1 MAANT
6 CTSST
11 STITGT
17 DPNFTLTHKVYNK
30 EDGVFLYVKYTI
42 GTTTSLVITPKTI
55 CQKLSSTDQYNLV
68 SESSMT
74 LSALAY
80 TLTAAGNYKIP
91 IPVTQHDETL
101 VITLVLSGAG
111 LDAAV
116 VANIMEA

>member
-1 MAANT
+1 MAANI